1 MPEAENTQREQR
13 ELTLGEKRVQ
23 RNFNP
28 SANKDVEEIKTK
40 YAEILDLLESKRN
53 ERNGREISIAQTE
66 AETSCMYAVKSLFV

>member
-1 MPEAENTQREQR
+1 MENV
-13 ELTLGEKRVQ
+13 TLGQKRVQ

-28 SANKDVEEIKTK
+28 TANPQVEDLKEAYARLIDV
-40 YAEILDLLESKRN
+40 LEANRN